1 MKTKNIRWIM
11 WVLAM
16 AMTTGMSAQKNV
28 LNAFDKIIKS
38 KGVIVDKRNNV
49 RSNEPGAWSSEVIE
63 FHITDMKEARKHIAR
78 IEEAFIKDSQKG
90 NVTYYTRMKALTE
103 NSTAAEREAYKKIQV
118 KYDHVSVPIT
128 IGIDPSYDA
137 IVLRCQSGAP
147 NMSRTVVAIEWK
159 TTPGRGCQG
168 RLYEIRGKNESLWE
182 ESSFNPNPFL
192 PPYQVPVIEKRK
204 DDIVTR
210 MHFYRDNFNGEDD
223 SDNSALLLN
232 MTEYL
237 NTNWEKASDSERNM
251 IMVVLNDMHNRSR
264 AEMHKNLIK
273 QCENSLKTSKKE
285 SEVVVMGTKVKQRI
299 ALYQKDYLATTS
311 QLQRSEILDNLQS
324 YIVSL
329 KKMVFDGRTI
339 NDVYDELIS
348 FKKKV
353 TSQLQLST
361 LNDII
366 GIFLKN
372 SQEMMREENPI
383 VMGANVKQRIALYQK
398 DYLAATSQLQRSDI
412 LDNLNSYVVSLKK
425 KDLDGRTINDAYD
438 ELILFKK
445 KVTSQLHQST
455 LNDII
460 SILLK

>member
-16 AMTTGMSAQKNV
+16 AMTTGISAQKTV
-28 LNAFDKIIKS
+28 LKAFDKMKDS
-38 KGVIVDKRNNV
+38 KGVIIDKRNNV

-63 FHITDMKEARKHIAR
+63 FHIPNVKEARKHIAR
-78 IEEAFIKDSQKG
+78 IEEAFVKDSKKG
-90 NVTYYTRMKALTE
+90 NVTYYTRMKALAE

-118 KYDHVSVPIT
+118 KCDLISMPVT
-128 IGIDPSYDA
+128 IGLDPSYHA
-137 IVLRCQSGAP
+137 VVLRFHTDAHH
-147 NMSRTVVAIEWK
+147 RTVVAMEWK
-159 TTPGRGCQG
+159 MGPGFGCQG
-168 RLYEIRGKNESLWE
+168 RLYEIAGKNESLWE
-182 ESSFNPNPFL
+182 EPHFNPFL
-192 PPYQVPVIEKRK
+192 PSYHAPVIEKRK

-425 KDLDGRTINDAYD
+425 KNLDGRTINDAYD

-445 KVTSQLHQST
+445 KITSQLQLST

>member
-16 AMTTGMSAQKNV
+16 AMTTGISAQKTV
-28 LNAFDKIIKS
+28 LKAFDKMKDS
-38 KGVIVDKRNNV
+38 KGVIIDKRNNV
-49 RSNEPGAWSSEVIE
+49 RSNEPGARSSEVIE
-63 FHITDMKEARKHIAR
+63 FHIPDMKEARKHMAR
-78 IEEAFIKDSQKG
+78 IEEAFIKDSQKE
-90 NVTYYTRMKALTE
+90 NVTYYTRMKALTD
-103 NSTAAEREAYKKIQV
+103 NSTAEEREAYKKIQV
-118 KYDHVSVPIT
+118 KGDHVSIPIT
-128 IGIDPSYDA
+128 IGIDPSYNV
-137 IVLRCQSGAP
+137 IVLRCQSGAS

-168 RLYEIRGKNESLWE
+168 RLYEIKGKNGSLWE
-182 ESSFNPNPFL
+182 EASFNPFL
-192 PPYQVPVIEKRK
+192 PSYHAPVIEKRK

-273 QCENSLKTSKKE
+273 QCENSLKSLKISKE
-285 SEVVVMGTKVKQRI
+285 MIVMWTKVKQRI

-329 KKMVFDGRTI
+329 KKMEFDGRTV
-339 NDVYDELIS
+339 NDVYEELIS
-348 FKKKV
+348 FKKKI
-353 TSQLQLST
+353 TSQLQQNT

-366 GIFLKN
+366 SIFLKN
-372 SQEMMREENPI
+372 SEETTREENAI
-383 VMGANVKQRIALYQK
+383 VMGSNVKQRIALYQK
-398 DYLAATSQLQRSDI
+398 DYLATTSQLQRSEI
-412 LDNLNSYVVSLKK
+412 LDNLKSYVVSLKK
-425 KDLDGRTINDAYD
+425 KNLDGRTINDAYE

-445 KVTSQLHQST
+445 KITSQLQLST

>member
-16 AMTTGMSAQKNV
+16 AMTTGISAQKTV
-28 LNAFDKIIKS
+28 LKAFDKMKDS
-38 KGVIVDKRNNV
+38 KGVIIDKRNNV

-78 IEEAFIKDSQKG
+78 IEEAFIKDSQKE

-103 NSTAAEREAYKKIQV
+103 NSTADEREAYKKIQV
-118 KYDHVSVPIT
+118 KCDLISMPVT
-128 IGIDPSYDA
+128 IGLDPSYHA
-137 IVLRCQSGAP
+137 VVLRFHTDAHH
-147 NMSRTVVAIEWK
+147 RTVVAMEWK
-159 TTPGRGCQG
+159 MGPGFGCQG
-168 RLYEIRGKNESLWE
+168 RLYEIAGKNESLWE
-182 ESSFNPNPFL
+182 EPHFNPFL
-192 PPYQVPVIEKRK
+192 PSYHAPVIEKRK

-264 AEMHKNLIK
+264 AEMHKSLIK

-398 DYLAATSQLQRSDI
+398 DYLATTSQLQRSEI
-412 LDNLNSYVVSLKK
+412 LDNLKSYVVSLKK
-425 KDLDGRTINDAYD
+425 KNLDGRTINDAYE

>member
-16 AMTTGMSAQKNV
+16 AMTTGISAQKTV
-28 LNAFDKIIKS
+28 LKAFDKMKDS
-38 KGVIVDKRNNV
+38 KGVIIDKRNNV

-78 IEEAFIKDSQKG
+78 IEEAFIKDSQKE

-118 KYDHVSVPIT
+118 KYDHVSIPIT
-128 IGIDPSYDA
+128 IGIDPSYNA
-137 IVLRCQSGAP
+137 IILRCQSSAS

-159 TTPGRGCQG
+159 TTLGRGYQG
-168 RLYEIRGKNESLWE
+168 RLYEIKGKNESLWE
-182 ESSFNPNPFL
+182 EASFNPFL
-192 PPYQVPVIEKRK
+192 PSYHAPVIEKRK

-273 QCENSLKTSKKE
+273 QCENSLKSVEISKEMIVMWTKVKQRIALYQKDYLSTTSQLQRSEILDNLQSYIVSLKKME
-285 SEVVVMGTKVKQRI
+285 FDGRTVNDVYDELISFKKKITSQLQQNTLNDIISIFLKNSEETTREENAIVMGSNVKQRI

-311 QLQRSEILDNLQS
+311 QLQRSEILDNLKS
-324 YIVSL
+324 YVVSL
-329 KKMVFDGRTI
+329 KKKNLDGRTI
-339 NDVYDELIS
+339 NDAYEELIL
-348 FKKKV
+348 FKKKI

-366 GIFLKN
+366 
-372 SQEMMREENPI
+372 
-383 VMGANVKQRIALYQK
+383 
-398 DYLAATSQLQRSDI
+398 
-412 LDNLNSYVVSLKK
+412 
-425 KDLDGRTINDAYD
+425 
-438 ELILFKK
+438 
-445 KVTSQLHQST
+445 
-455 LNDII
+455 

>member
-1 MKTKNIRWIM
+1 MKTMNIRWM
-11 WVLAM
+11 MLMLVL

-38 KGVIVDKRNNV
+38 KGVIVDKRNNA

-103 NSTAAEREAYKKIQV
+103 NSTADEREAYKKIQV
-118 KYDHVSVPIT
+118 KCDHVSIPIT
-128 IGIDPSYDA
+128 IGIDPSYNV
-137 IVLRCQSGAP
+137 IVLRCQSGAS

-168 RLYEIRGKNESLWE
+168 RLYEIKGKNGSLWE
-182 ESSFNPNPFL
+182 EASFNPFL
-192 PPYQVPVIEKRK
+192 PSYHAPVIEKRK

-251 IMVVLNDMHNRSR
+251 IMVVLNDMHNRSK

-285 SEVVVMGTKVKQRI
+285 SEVVVMGANVKQRI
-299 ALYQKDYLATTS
+299 SLYQKDYLATTS
-311 QLQRSEILDNLQS
+311 QLQRSDILDNLKS
-324 YIVSL
+324 YVISL
-329 KKMVFDGRTI
+329 KKMNLDGRTI
-339 NDVYDELIS
+339 NDVYDELI
-348 FKKKV
+348 
-353 TSQLQLST
+353 L
-361 LNDII
+361 
-366 GIFLKN
+366 
-372 SQEMMREENPI
+372 
-383 VMGANVKQRIALYQK
+383 
-398 DYLAATSQLQRSDI
+398 
-412 LDNLNSYVVSLKK
+412 LKK
-425 KDLDGRTINDAYD
+425 QVN
-438 ELILFKK
+438 
-445 KVTSQLHQST
+445 SQLHQST
-455 LNDII
+455 IIDII
-460 SILLK
+460 SILSK